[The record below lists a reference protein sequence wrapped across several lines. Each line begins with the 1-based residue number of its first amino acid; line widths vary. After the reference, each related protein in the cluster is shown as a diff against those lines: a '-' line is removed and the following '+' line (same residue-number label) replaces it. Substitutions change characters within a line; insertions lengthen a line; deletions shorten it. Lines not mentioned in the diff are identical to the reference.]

1 MCVMSLFMIKPFV
14 RKIRHLTCLLCL
26 LVCSSNKFLDV
37 GLDLYETG
45 RIHNNGSGQLELVA
59 DLTKAEQ
66 LIQVASLLTK
76 STSDTVKKSVK
87 EAFSEAADIL
97 KCVTGVNNVV
107 TEHNA
112 TMLYFKLRFEF
123 NSVKALNEAVR
134 KLYTHVSYPGCTSFK
149 MDRRS
154 FVRVDTQNV
163 AQLLAHYCAQ
173 TDPYIANLISK
184 TFLSAVT
191 YHLAYSFDRE
201 IKKVT
206 HTLASIS
213 EDRKTVLLTQS
224 LANAQENK
232 LSLSTTISF

>member
-1 MCVMSLFMIKPFV
+1 MSLFMIKPFV
-14 RKIRHLTCLLCL
+14 RKIQYLTCLLCL

-45 RIHNNGSGQLELVA
+45 RIHHNGSGQLELIA

-66 LIQVASLLTK
+66 LIQVASLLTEN
-76 STSDTVKKSVK
+76 TSDTVKKSVK

-123 NSVKALNEAVR
+123 SSVKALNEAVHQ
-134 KLYTHVSYPGCTSFK
+134 LYAHVSYPGCTSFK

-191 YHLAYSFDRE
+191 YHLTYSFDRE